1 MKTAMPQ
8 EDTRPP
14 SAGTETM
21 RAIVQDRYGTDPAE
35 VLRLG
40 TIARPAPGDA
50 EVLVRVRAAG
60 VDRGTWHLMTG
71 LPRLMRLMGFGLS
84 RPKQPN
90 PGRGLA
96 GTVVVVGRDV
106 TGLARGDEVYGTGEG
121 SFAEYC
127 RADAARLAPKPAHL
141 TFEQAAAVP
150 VSGVTA
156 LQAVRDKARVVAG
169 EQVLVVGASGGV
181 GTFAVQIAK
190 ALGAEVTGVCSTA
203 KTDLVSGLGADHVI
217 DYSRADF
224 ADGTH
229 RYDVILDTGGNS
241 RLADLRRALAP
252 AGRLVI
258 VGGETGGR
266 WLGGFDRQLRAAALS
281 PFVSQKLGMLVS
293 SEKGEDLSALGGLLQ
308 SGRVIPAL
316 DRTFPLPEV
325 PQAIRHLAQGGARGK
340 LVVTL

>member
-8 EDTRPP
+8 EETRPP

-21 RAIVQDRYGTDPAE
+21 RAIVQDRYGTDPTE

-40 TIARPAPGDA
+40 TTARPAPGDA

-71 LPRLMRLMGFGLS
+71 LPRLMRLMGFGLG

-96 GTVVVVGRDV
+96 GTVVAVGRDV

-127 RADAARLAPKPAHL
+127 RADAARLAPKPANL

-150 VSGVTA
+150 VSGATA

-169 EQVLVVGASGGV
+169 EKVLVVGASGGV

-229 RYDVILDTGGNS
+229 RYDVIIDTGGNS
-241 RLADLRRALAP
+241 RLSDLRRALAP

-281 PFVSQKLGMLVS
+281 PFVRQKLGMLVS
-293 SEKGEDLSALGGLLQ
+293 SEKGEDLSALGGLLE

-316 DRTFPLPEV
+316 DLTFPLPEV
-325 PQAIRHLAQGGARGK
+325 PQAIRRLAEGGARGK